1 MTQSLTQSLVQ
12 SLATVAVV
20 YHSGYGHTKVL
31 AEAVAS
37 GVEADGTATALLVP
51 VDAVEQ
57 HADALD
63 AADAIIFGSPT
74 YMGSVSGPFKMFMD
88 ATSGRWMGRTW
99 SGKLAAGF
107 TVSASR
113 SGDKMGTL
121 MQMAVFAAQ
130 HGMIWVGLDLLP
142 GNNSST
148 GSENDLNRLGSF
160 LGVMAQANA
169 DEGSDA
175 APPDADRRTAAVL
188 GRRVAG
194 LAGRWAAAPA
204 A

>member
-1 MTQSLTQSLVQ
+1 MTTPVT
-12 SLATVAVV
+12 TVAVV

-37 GVEADGTATALLVP
+37 GVEADGTAKALLVS
-51 VDAVEQ
+51 VDAFED
-57 HADALD
+57 HGDALD

-88 ATSGRWMGRTW
+88 ATSGRWMGRKW

-121 MQMAVFAAQ
+121 VQLSVFAAQ

-142 GNNSST
+142 GNNSSK
-148 GSENDLNRLGSF
+148 GSESDLNRLGSF

-169 DEGSDA
+169 DEGSDV
-175 APPDADRRTAAVL
+175 APPEADRRTAAVL
-188 GRRVAG
+188 GQRVAG
-194 LAGRWAAAPA
+194 LAGRWAAAQA